1 MAVVKRFEKYYEG
14 LYADDRPTGVPDGTI
29 YKCTDT
35 GGIEITYDGGTT
47 WIAADLRVRL
57 VGEDGSFLA
66 LDEQL
71 DDLLGNIAVLQ
82 HHIHSRTRVYPQD
95 VGATITL
102 AADAVAN
109 TFGSW
114 TQIVPINTIDFMY
127 MVKGIVIEAVNAA
140 TTYLIQLGYSIAD
153 GSNPTAAQILGERR
167 LLLPT
172 PVTKAT
178 ELLGISA
185 AHCPANAKLWG
196 RLKTASIAAD
206 EAEIS
211 VVVIRHQSITNPID
225 QLETWPFST

>member
-1 MAVVKRFEKYYEG
+1 MTVKKKLEKYYEG
-14 LYADDRPTGVPDGTI
+14 LYADDRPTGVPDQTI

-35 GGIEITYDGGTT
+35 GGTEITYDGGAN
-47 WIAADLRVRL
+47 WVVADKRIRL
-57 VGEDGSFLA
+57 VGEDGHFLA

-71 DDLLGNIAVLQ
+71 DDLLANIAVLQ

-114 TQIVPINTIDFMY
+114 TQIVPIDTIDFMY
-127 MVKGIVIEAVNAA
+127 MVKGIVIEAVDAA
-140 TTYLIQLGYSIAD
+140 TTYLIQLGYSIVD
-153 GSNPTAAQILGERR
+153 GSDPTTLQILGERR

-178 ELLGISA
+178 ELLSLSA

-206 EAEIS
+206 EAEVS
-211 VVVIRHQSITNPID
+211 VVVVRHLDITNPIA
-225 QLETWPFST
+225 QLETWPYST